1 MWNVQDSDGY
11 EDRMKRAGRAAEKLK
26 IRLVKE
32 PHEDQFWI
40 VRLRD
45 NRRLNES
52 TFTLKQVEE
61 YLRRGP

>member
-1 MWNVQDSDGY
+1 M
-11 EDRMKRAGRAAEKLK
+11 ERAGRVAEKLG

-32 PHEDQFWI
+32 PHEDQFW
-40 VRLRD
+40 LL
-45 NRRLNES
+45 RLNES